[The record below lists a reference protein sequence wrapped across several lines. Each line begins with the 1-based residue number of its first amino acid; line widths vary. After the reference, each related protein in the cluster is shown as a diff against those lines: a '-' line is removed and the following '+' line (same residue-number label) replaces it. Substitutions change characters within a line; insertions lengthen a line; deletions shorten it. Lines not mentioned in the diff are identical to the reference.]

1 MLKCC
6 KYCQVRK
13 SNLLVYI
20 FVNSGCK
27 GIPCVHGKCTD
38 VGSNGFTCS
47 CESGYS
53 GKYCDTYVGKKL
65 SNTTVR
71 LSWKNSH
78 YRLFNETPRTLVGK
92 SWSVYL
98 YFSLAHR
105 RLGNFSS
112 RETCIFNRWRLSIKM
127 FCALSTKKISPPR
140 WRFGKRHAFP
150 VLYNICI

>member
-6 KYCQVRK
+6 KYCQVSK

-65 SNTTVR
+65 PNTTVR
-71 LSWKNSH
+71 LSRKNSH
-78 YRLFNETPRTLVGK
+78 YRSFNETPRNHGQ
-92 SWSVYL
+92 
-98 YFSLAHR
+98 F
-105 RLGNFSS
+105 
-112 RETCIFNRWRLSIKM
+112 IFIFHWHTVVWEIFL
-127 FCALSTKKISPPR
+127 
-140 WRFGKRHAFP
+140 
-150 VLYNICI
+150 

>member
-6 KYCQVRK
+6 KYCQVSK

-65 SNTTVR
+65 PNTTVR
-71 LSWKNSH
+71 LSRK
-78 YRLFNETPRTLVGK
+78 K
-92 SWSVYL
+92 
-98 YFSLAHR
+98 FSLSIVQR
-105 RLGNFSS
+105 NTTYTGREIMVSLSLFFTGTPSFGKFFYNS
-112 RETCIFNRWRLSIKM
+112 REICIFNR
-127 FCALSTKKISPPR
+127 
-140 WRFGKRHAFP
+140 
-150 VLYNICI
+150 

>member
-1 MLKCC
+1 MLKRC

-13 SNLLVYI
+13 SNLLIYI

-65 SNTTVR
+65 SNTSVR

-78 YRLFNETPRTLVGK
+78 YRSFNETPRTLVGK

-127 FCALSTKKISPPR
+127 FCALST
-140 WRFGKRHAFP
+140 
-150 VLYNICI
+150 